1 MEKRLGLG
9 LEGLFGSIEGSEGQ
23 KNIQNISLAKIKAA
37 SWQPRKE
44 FDEKALKELSLSI
57 QEHGLL
63 QPVLLKKKDDGYE
76 IIAGERR
83 VRAAKLIEMAT
94 ISAIIMEFDEDK
106 SLQVA
111 MIENLQR
118 ENLNAIEKAQGFAF
132 LIEKLGLTRG
142 FVVMSVISFLT
153 CLLFIQFY
161 DWLKV
166 DWLGIEVAK
175 EVRDFGPEWIK
186 KLNPESII
194 VKILWWPFSKIIL
207 IILWALKKGGFVAFV
222 ALSVYTDPFITT
234 VYMRKGRHEY
244 NGLSRKDWQMFI
256 ASTIV
261 SNGYWAIITFAI
273 LESAKLFLKGV
284 IG

>member
-1 MEKRLGLG
+1 MNGYKVIAVIFTALVSVFFPDEFF
-9 LEGLFGSIEGSEGQ
+9 E
-23 KNIQNISLAKIKAA
+23 NI
-37 SWQPRKE
+37 RVE
-44 FDEKALKELSLSI
+44 SI
-57 QEHGLL
+57 QYFAIWNTVISVAGWGFFSTKFFQLIKN
-63 QPVLLKKKDDGYE
+63 QGKISIFIAVQKKK
-76 IIAGERR
+76 I
-83 VRAAKLIEMAT
+83 AT
-94 ISAIIMEFDEDK
+94 IAIGQMFNHIFDWFFNYP
-106 SLQVA
+106 LYMFV
-111 MIENLQR
+111 
-118 ENLNAIEKAQGFAF
+118 
-132 LIEKLGLTRG
+132 IEKLGLTRG

-244 NGLSRKDWQMFI
+244 NGLSRKDWQTFI